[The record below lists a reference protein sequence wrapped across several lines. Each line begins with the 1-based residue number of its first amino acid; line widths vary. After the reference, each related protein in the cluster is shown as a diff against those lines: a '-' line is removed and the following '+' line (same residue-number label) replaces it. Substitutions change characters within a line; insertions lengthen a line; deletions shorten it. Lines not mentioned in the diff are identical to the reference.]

1 MIVFIGFMYFG
12 IIQWLSQKYRLSR
25 YNKMI
30 RPCLG
35 RANSIMVQR
44 VRALA
49 PLINT
54 QVSQVK
60 VPLQYQKKL
69 GDDYLD
75 ISIVE
80 PKQTVNLESWSADSM
95 LPQTDTNLGDD
106 FLVLLQATTINELTH
121 KLREIPVG
129 YKIHVFQD
137 FYPLAWKAGNPY
149 EVIFRTTITK
159 FIKMMDDFGQGKL
172 TMGDDLEL
180 VSLTTV
186 HAVGRPFTPSTES
199 HRTFDFDTSSGSLSN
214 LVSSKSQIMKPE
226 NELTENQDE
235 TKVNSSQTVEF
246 YLGSKEER
254 LKTTSKKDVKTP
266 HDYPNTQ
273 DDEKTTEGKIQPQ
286 TIKPPNILVFT
297 GINDADERYLEI
309 KDLLEQCINRDAY
322 TIYHLKQDQLL
333 STPWMDNVAL
343 LVLACKDAAK
353 NTDSDDIFC
362 NFFQKGGNILSF
374 GSSFENCLIDVLPSS
389 SQNVNIQFS
398 YKNWKDIHGMSSKFH
413 YRRDGQKLSNAV
425 SQILG
430 ENDENNEGLI
440 ALITSDKSKS
450 VLIQLYLDKDP
461 VNLSLTSSEFKSLKQ
476 SNKSRMEILQDII
489 MMLDVNCSS
498 GTLPDLTPAY
508 LLTSSKDFMDS
519 FLKCFN
525 QVAKNKSIKGKS
537 VTLQLVEDEST
548 LKPTDSH
555 LPLIAT
561 STTREFHY
569 FASDVYWKNLT
580 SSCLGQVLIYT
591 DVIPTT
597 MSLFDGFMFSVPE
610 NIGAVAIAGRQTSG
624 RGRGGNSWLS
634 PVGCAMF
641 SVHVQIDKD
650 SGLGGKITFL
660 QHIMSLAVVQSVRS
674 LPGCGD
680 LPLKLKWPND
690 IYYERSIKLGGV
702 IVNCSVVGSTIHAI
716 IGCGFN
722 VSNSN
727 PTICI
732 NDIISQY
739 NKEHKTT
746 ISMCRPEQLIARTI
760 SNTEKLI
767 QLFQS
772 QGHQAFCEL
781 YYKNWIHSSERVQVE
796 SLDFSLVT
804 VSGLDEFGF
813 LEVKKDDG
821 SVFSL
826 QPDGN
831 SFDIMHNLIAIK
843 KF

>member
-1 MIVFIGFMYFG
+1 
-12 IIQWLSQKYRLSR
+12 
-25 YNKMI
+25 MI

-35 RANSIMVQR
+35 RANSILVQSLR
-44 VRALA
+44 PLA
-49 PLINT
+49 PLTNAP
-54 QVSQVK
+54 VSHSQVK
-60 VPLQYQKKL
+60 VPLQYQKML
-69 GDDYLD
+69 FLDDDYLD
-75 ISIVE
+75 IRIVE
-80 PKQTVNLESWSADSM
+80 PKQTVNLESWSADSV
-95 LPQTDTNLGDD
+95 LSLTDRPTNLGDD
-106 FLVLLQATTINELTH
+106 FLVLLQAITINEVDLTH
-121 KLREIPVG
+121 KLLEIPNG

-149 EVIFRTTITK
+149 EVIFRTTATK

-172 TMGDDLEL
+172 TIGDDLEL

-186 HAVGRPFTPSTES
+186 KAEGRPFTPSTES
-199 HRTFDFDTSSGSLSN
+199 HRIFDFDTSSGSLSN
-214 LVSSKSQIMKPE
+214 LDSSKSQIMKPE
-226 NELTENQDE
+226 NELTQNQDE
-235 TKVNSSQTVEF
+235 ATVNSSQTVEF
-246 YLGSKEER
+246 YLGPKVKR
-254 LKTTSKKDVKTP
+254 LETTTSKKEVKTH
-266 HDYPNTQ
+266 HDNLNAQ
-273 DDEKTTEGKIQPQ
+273 EDEKIIEGKIQPK

-297 GINDADERYLEI
+297 GVTDADKRYLEI
-309 KDLLEQCINRDAY
+309 KDLLDQCINRDAY
-322 TIYHLKQDQLL
+322 TMYHLKQDQLL
-333 STPWMDNVAL
+333 STPWMDNVVL
-343 LVLACKDAAK
+343 LVLACDDAAQ
-353 NTDSDDIFC
+353 NTDSDNIFC

-374 GSSFENCLIDVLPSS
+374 RSSFENCLIDVLPSS

-398 YKNWKDIHGMSSKFH
+398 YKNWKDICGVSSKFH
-413 YRRDGQKLSNAV
+413 YRRDSQKISDVV

-440 ALITSDKSKS
+440 ALVTSDKSKS
-450 VLIQLYLDKDP
+450 VLVQLYLDKDP
-461 VNLSLTSSEFKSLKQ
+461 VNLSLTSSDFKSLKQ

-498 GTLPDLTPAY
+498 DTLPDLTPAY
-508 LLTSSKDFMDS
+508 LLTSSKNFKDS
-519 FLKCFN
+519 FLKCFERA
-525 QVAKNKSIKGKS
+525 AKNKSVKGKS
-537 VTLQLVEDEST
+537 VTLQLVGDEST
-548 LKPTDSH
+548 LKPTDTH

-561 STTREFHY
+561 SKTREFKY

-702 IVNCSVVGSTIHAI
+702 IVNCSVVGSTIHAV

-746 ISMCRPEQLIARTI
+746 ISMCQPEQLIARTI

-767 QLFQS
+767 DLFQS
-772 QGHQAFCEL
+772 QGHQTFCEL
-781 YYKNWIHSSERVQVE
+781 YYKNWIHGSERVQVE
-796 SLDFSLVT
+796 SLDFSQVT
-804 VSGLDEFGF
+804 VNGLDEFGF
-813 LEVKKDDG
+813 LEVRKDDG

-843 KF
+843 KL